1 MNRVR
6 ITNDLLTSPGTFA
19 KLFCMMTE
27 DQIKQQ
33 RAMILFDRAFRHQ
46 MQGELQHAAHLYQ
59 QSIEA
64 HPTAEAY
71 TFLGWTYNMMGRLE
85 EAIDMCY
92 HAITVDPTLGNPYN
106 DIGVYLI
113 EQERWEEAIAWFE
126 KAIAAPRYEV
136 RQFPYMNLG
145 RVYEHLGRYRTA
157 LQCYDSA
164 LKLDPL
170 YLPAT
175 WAKTALL
182 GKMN

>member
-1 MNRVR
+1 
-6 ITNDLLTSPGTFA
+6 
-19 KLFCMMTE
+19 MTD
-27 DQIKQQ
+27 DQIEQQ
-33 RAMILFDRAFRHQ
+33 KAMVLFDRAFRHQ

-59 QSIEA
+59 QSIET

-71 TFLGWTYNMMGRLE
+71 TFLGWTYNMMGQLE
-85 EAIDMCY
+85 EAIHMC
-92 HAITVDPTLGNPYN
+92 HQAINVDPAYGNPYN

-113 EQERWEEAIAWFE
+113 EQEQWQEAIPWFE

-157 LQCYDSA
+157 LQCYDKA
-164 LKLDPL
+164 LRLDPL

>member
-1 MNRVR
+1 MGS
-6 ITNDLLTSPGTFA
+6 DA
-19 KLFCMMTE
+19 KLFCMMTD
-27 DQIKQQ
+27 DQIEQQ

-46 MQGELQHAAHLYQ
+46 IQGELQHAAHLYQ
-59 QSIEA
+59 QSIET

-85 EAIDMCY
+85 EAIDMCRQ
-92 HAITVDPTLGNPYN
+92 AIAVDPAYGNPYN

-113 EQERWEEAIAWFE
+113 EKERWEEAIPWFE
-126 KAIAAPRYEV
+126 MAIAAPRYEV

-157 LQCYDSA
+157 LQCYDKA
-164 LKLDPL
+164 LAVDPL

>member
-1 MNRVR
+1 
-6 ITNDLLTSPGTFA
+6 
-19 KLFCMMTE
+19 MTD
-27 DQIKQQ
+27 DQIEQQ
-33 RAMILFDRAFRHQ
+33 KAMVLFDRAFRHQ
-46 MQGELQHAAHLYQ
+46 MQGELQDAAHLYR
-59 QSIEA
+59 QSIEL

-71 TFLGWTYNMMGRLE
+71 TFLGWTYNMMGQLE
-85 EAIDMCY
+85 EAIAMCRQ
-92 HAITVDPTLGNPYN
+92 AIDVDPAYGNPYN

-113 EQERWEEAIAWFE
+113 EQEKWEAAIPWFE
-126 KAIAAPRYEV
+126 KAIIAPRYEV

-157 LQCYDSA
+157 LRYYEQAYA
-164 LKLDPL
+164 VNPL

>member
-6 ITNDLLTSPGTFA
+6 NTGDLLTPQNSPA
-19 KLFCMMTE
+19 KLWRMMTD
-27 DQIKQQ
+27 DQIEQQ
-33 RAMILFDRAFRHQ
+33 KAMVLFDRAFRHQ
-46 MQGELQHAAHLYQ
+46 MQGELQDAAYLYQ
-59 QSIEA
+59 QSIA
-64 HPTAEAY
+64 THPTAEAY
-71 TFLGWTYNMMGRLE
+71 TFLGWTYNMMGQLE
-85 EAIDMCY
+85 EAIDMC
-92 HAITVDPTLGNPYN
+92 HQAIAVDPAYGNPYN

-113 EQERWEEAIAWFE
+113 EQEQWQEAIPWFE
-126 KAIAAPRYEV
+126 KAITAPRYEA

-157 LQCYDSA
+157 LQYYDNA

-175 WAKTALL
+175 WSKTALL